1 MIYGI
6 LPEIIISCA
15 ALFFFASA
23 LFDYKKIF
31 PWAVGF
37 GVAATLSNLVSLHA
51 AHHPMFHGAFMV
63 DGFSRFFSFLICASF
78 LLACVIAGRLK
89 QTDQEKIG
97 EFFFFV
103 SVGTLGLLIV
113 TGATELL
120 TLFIGLEISSYPL
133 FIVASYRKGLGFQF
147 ESVAKYM
154 IFGAVSMAFM
164 LYGITYLYGA
174 FGSTFFKDIIPAIP
188 HHLDDPMAI
197 LGVIL
202 FMAGLL
208 YKLAAFPFHFWAPD
222 VYAGAAAEVVAFIA
236 ALPKLA
242 AVALLV
248 RVSSMFIGMDGLV
261 PVLTILSI
269 LSMTLGNLMALAQK
283 ELKRLL
289 AYSAVSHAGYIM
301 LGLLAPGS
309 GGLDA
314 ALFYGAVYAL
324 MTLAAFLIAIQV
336 AGEEHDI
343 PLENLRGLWQRS
355 PVLAIMLAITF
366 VSLAGLPPTAGF
378 TGKLFLLMSVWKAGY
393 FWPVMAAVLNTL
405 LGIFFYLRVIRISL
419 VGDSTAGSVPL
430 ELPAHVRPLALGLGL
445 LLLYLG
451 LMPGSLLELAGRA
464 VQCL

>member
-1 MIYGI
+1 MFNGI
-6 LPEIIISCA
+6 LPEIIISIA
-15 ALFFFASA
+15 ALFFFVCA

-37 GVAATLSNLVSLHA
+37 GVAATLANLVSLHEQ
-51 AHHPMFHGAFMV
+51 HSFFHGAFMV

-78 LLACVIAGRLK
+78 LLACVIAGRLR

-103 SVGTLGLLIV
+103 AIGTLGLLIV

-154 IFGAVSMAFM
+154 VFGAVSMAFM
-164 LYGITYLYGA
+164 LYGITYMYGA
-174 FGSTFFKDIIPAIP
+174 FGSTFFADIIPAIP
-188 HHLDDPMAI
+188 NHLDDPMAI

-222 VYAGAAAEVVAFIA
+222 VYAGAAVEVVAFIA

-248 RVSSMFIGMDGLV
+248 RVSSMFMGMDGLV

-269 LSMTLGNLMALAQK
+269 LSMTLGNLMALAQN

-301 LGLLAPGS
+301 LGLLAPGE
-309 GGLDA
+309 GGLQA

-324 MTLAAFLIAIQV
+324 MTLAAFLIAIEV
-336 AGEEHDI
+336 AGDEHDI
-343 PLENLRGLWQRS
+343 PLENLRGLWKRS
-355 PVLAIMLAITF
+355 PSLAIMLAVTF
-366 VSLAGLPPTAGF
+366 ISLAGLPPMAGF
-378 TGKLFLLMSVWKAGY
+378 TGKLFLIMSVWKAGY
-393 FWPVMAAVLNTL
+393 FWPVLAAVLNTL
-405 LGIFFYLRVIRISL
+405 LGSFYYLRVIKISL
-419 VGDSTAGSVPL
+419 VGGKEEEEPLVVP
-430 ELPAHVRPLALGLGL
+430 VYIRPLAVVLGL
-445 LLLYLG
+445 LIFFLG
-451 LMPGSLLELAGRA
+451 LMPGSLLNLAGA
-464 VQCL
+464 AIASL

>member
-1 MIYGI
+1 MLNGI
-6 LPEIIISCA
+6 LPEIIISVA
-15 ALFFFASA
+15 ALFFFGCA

-37 GVAATLSNLVSLHA
+37 GIAATLANLVGLHEQHA
-51 AHHPMFHGAFMV
+51 FFHGAFMV
-63 DGFSRFFSFLICASF
+63 DEFSRFFSFLICASF
-78 LLACVIAGRLK
+78 LLACVIAGKLR
-89 QTDQEKIG
+89 QTDQEKVG

-103 SVGTLGLLIV
+103 SIGTLGLLLV

-154 IFGAVSMAFM
+154 VFGAVSMAFM
-164 LYGITYLYGA
+164 LYGITYMYGA
-174 FGSTFFKDIIPAIP
+174 FGSTFFSDIIPAIP
-188 HHLDDPMAI
+188 KHLDDPMAI

-222 VYAGAAAEVVAFIA
+222 VYAGSAVEAVAFIA

-248 RVSSMFIGMDGLV
+248 RVSFMFMGMDGLI

-269 LSMTLGNLMALAQK
+269 LSMTLGNLMALAQN

-301 LGLLAPGS
+301 LGLLAPS
-309 GGLDA
+309 NGGLQA
-314 ALFYGAVYAL
+314 SLFYVAVYAL
-324 MTLAAFLIAIQV
+324 MTLAAFLIAIEI
-336 AGEEHDI
+336 AGDEHDI
-343 PLENLRGLWQRS
+343 PLENLRGLWERS
-355 PVLAIMLAITF
+355 PSLAIMLAVTF
-366 VSLAGLPPTAGF
+366 ISLAGLPPMAGF
-378 TGKLFLLMSVWKAGY
+378 TGKLFLIMSVWKAGY
-393 FWPVMAAVLNTL
+393 FWPVLAAVLNTL
-405 LGIFFYLRVIRISL
+405 LGSFYYLRVIKISL
-419 VGDSTAGSVPL
+419 VGGEEKEQPL
-430 ELPAHVRPLALGLGL
+430 VLPVYIRPLAVALGL
-445 LLLYLG
+445 LILFLG
-451 LMPGSLLELAGRA
+451 LMPGSLLNLAGA
-464 VQCL
+464 AIASL

>member
-1 MIYGI
+1 MLNGI

-15 ALFFFASA
+15 ALFFFVSA
-23 LFDYKKIF
+23 LFEYKNPY
-31 PWAVGF
+31 PWAIGF
-37 GVAATLSNLVSLHA
+37 GVAATLANLMSLHVN
-51 AHHPMFHGAFMV
+51 HGFFHNAFQV
-63 DGFSRFFSFLICASF
+63 DAFSRFFSFLICGSF
-78 LLACVIAGRLK
+78 LLACIIVGKLD
-89 QTDQEKIG
+89 QTDKEKTG

-103 SVGTLGLLIV
+103 SVGTLGLLLV

-154 IFGAVSMAFM
+154 VFGAVSMAFM
-164 LYGITYLYGA
+164 LYGITYMYGA
-174 FGSTFFKDIIPAIP
+174 FGSTFFADIIPAIP
-188 HHLDDPMAI
+188 QHLDDPMAI

-222 VYAGAAAEVVAFIA
+222 VYAGAAAEAVVFIA

-248 RVSSMFIGMDGLV
+248 RISYMFIGMDGLI

-269 LSMTLGNLMALAQK
+269 LSMTLGNLMALAQT

-301 LGLLAPGS
+301 LGLLAPED
-309 GGLDA
+309 GGLSA
-314 ALFYGAVYAL
+314 SLFYGAVYAL
-324 MTLAAFLIAIQV
+324 MTLAAFMVAIQV
-336 AGEEHDI
+336 AGDENDI
-343 PLENLRGLWQRS
+343 PLENLRGLWKRS
-355 PVLAIMLAITF
+355 PSLAIMLAITF
-366 VSLAGLPPTAGF
+366 ISLAGLPPTAGF

-393 FWPVMAAVLNTL
+393 FWPVLAAVLNTL
-405 LGIFFYLRVIRISL
+405 LGIFYYLRVIKISL
-419 VGDSTAGSVPL
+419 VGGKKDEQPML
-430 ELPAHVRPLALGLGL
+430 LPAHIRPLAIAMGL
-445 LLLYLG
+445 LLLFLG
-451 LMPGSLLELAGRA
+451 LLPGSLLDLAGA
-464 VQCL
+464 AIASL